1 MSPGIVGVRERRERS
16 RAVAIW
22 LWLVAVLVI
31 GMVVVGGATRLT
43 GSGLSITEWK
53 PLRGALPPLTAADWS
68 AEFHNYQRIP
78 QYRMVNAGMSL
89 VEFKPLFWWEW
100 THRLLG
106 RVVGLAFFA
115 PLVAFVALRQLPRRL
130 VWPCVTIFVLG
141 GLQGA
146 IGWWMVSSGVFSRD
160 LTAVAPERLTVHLG
174 LALLLY
180 LACLWTGLEAW
191 FGRGAP
197 PTDPERRWTGWA
209 RGLLALAFV
218 QSLLGALV
226 AGNHAGRIGNDWPLM
241 NGRVFPDDYARASLW
256 ATLLHSQAAVQFNH
270 RLGAYALFA
279 ASIVFAWAAARRPDA
294 PAGVRRLAMVLAGAV
309 SLQLLLGVV
318 TLMSAAPLHLSLAH
332 QLGAVGVLTAAV
344 VLAWRSARGAIA
356 ERYGFT
362 EVPQAQAG

>member
-1 MSPGIVGVRERRERS
+1 MPAMSPGTVGAGEGRDRS
-16 RAVAIW
+16 HTVAIW

-53 PLRGALPPLTAADWS
+53 PLRGALPPLTAMDWA
-68 AEFHNYQRIP
+68 AEFRNYRRIP

-89 VEFKPLFWWEW
+89 AEFKPLFWWEW

-106 RVVGLAFFA
+106 RVVGVVFFA
-115 PLVAFVALRQLPRRL
+115 PLIAFVALRRLPRRL
-130 VWPCVTIFVLG
+130 IWPCVMIFTLG

-160 LTAVAPERLTVHLG
+160 LTAVAPERLTIHLG

-180 LACLWTGLEAW
+180 LACVWTGLEAW
-191 FGRGAP
+191 CGRGASA
-197 PTDPERRWTGWA
+197 TGADRRWTGWA
-209 RGLLALAFV
+209 RALLALAFA

-226 AGNHAGRIGNDWPLM
+226 AGNHAGLIDNDWPLM
-241 NGRVFPDDYARASLW
+241 NGRVFPDDYAGASLW
-256 ATLLHSQAAVQFNH
+256 VTVLHSQAAVQFNH

-279 ASIVFAWAAARRPDA
+279 ASIAFAWVAARRPHA
-294 PAGVRRLAMVLAGAV
+294 PADVKRLALVLAGAV
-309 SLQLLLGVV
+309 SLQLLLGIV

-332 QLGAVGVLTAAV
+332 QLGAVAVLTVAV
-344 VLAWRSARGAIA
+344 VLAWRSSK
-356 ERYGFT
+356 
-362 EVPQAQAG
+362 AGDLKAV